1 MTRAHARAQAQAAF
15 LAGQQQGMQ
24 QAQQSAHPGPTITV
38 AGPVKYT
45 QVPWTE
51 QMTVARAIIAA
62 EYLGP
67 GDPREILIVH
77 NGQATS
83 IDPKRL
89 LNGEDLPLQA
99 GDVLQLKP

>member
-1 MTRAHARAQAQAAF
+1 M
-15 LAGQQQGMQ
+15 AGQQQGML
-24 QAQQSAHPGPTITV
+24 QAQQSQPHAGPTITV

-45 QVPWTE
+45 QVPWTD

-67 GDPREILIVH
+67 GDPREILILR
-77 NGQATS
+77 NGQATNV
-83 IDPKRL
+83 DPKRL

-99 GDVLQLKP
+99 GDVVQLKP